1 MTQLL
6 AASIGSYPR
15 TGEDKDQQRFPRAL
29 GHFER
34 KEISAHALRDVEQ
47 SVAQE
52 IIREQLDAGVDEVT
66 DGLIKWFDPISR
78 FTAHLSSTK
87 SGGLVRYFDNNFYYR
102 QPLITA
108 SPKIGPPVSPL
119 EFRFARDVSNKPVRA
134 ILTGP
139 LTLAMHTGATA
150 KAYVKLPAR
159 VDFFTDVLIQEVA
172 GLAAENAT
180 VIQIDEPSLV
190 AHPEYLPLVKAAA
203 AKLAAVK
210 GKSRL
215 AIALYFGSAL
225 PVLDSLKDMPFDVW
239 HVDILRNRPEAL
251 LKLAAAPKT
260 VAVGLGVLDGR
271 TTTLEPADAV
281 AASINGWLADRSG
294 ATHYLSASCGLE
306 YLPRKSASA
315 KLQRL
320 SDIRRQLAGIVVGTP
335 RG

>member
-1 MTQLL
+1 MSQLS

-66 DGLIKWFDPISR
+66 DGLIKWPDPISR
-78 FTAHLSSTK
+78 FTQHLSSTR
-87 SGGLVRYFDNNFYYR
+87 STGLGRYFDNNFYYR
-102 QPLITA
+102 VPVITGK
-108 SPKIGPPVSPL
+108 PKIGPAVSPI

-139 LTLAMHTGATA
+139 LTLALHVEAEA
-150 KAYVKLPAR
+150 KAYTKLAAR
-159 VDFFTDVLIQEVA
+159 VEFFTDVIAQEVA

-180 VIQIDEPSLV
+180 IIQIDEPSLA
-190 AHPEYLPLVKAAA
+190 AHPEHLSLVKSASAR
-203 AKLAAVK
+203 LAAVK

-215 AIALYFGSAL
+215 AIALYFGSPL
-225 PVLDSLKDMPFDVW
+225 PVVDALKDLPFDVW
-239 HVDILRNRPEAL
+239 HIDLTLNRPETLA
-251 LKLAAAPKT
+251 KLASAPKT

-271 TTTLEPADAV
+271 SSLLESADAV
-281 AASINGWLADRSG
+281 AASINGWLAERTG
-294 ATHYLSASCGLE
+294 AVHYLSASCGLE
-306 YLPRKSASA
+306 FLPRKAASA

-320 SDIRRQLAGIVVGTP
+320 SDIRRQLTGIVAGTP